1 MANLDEYPA
10 FWCDAMFGGLARW
23 LRAAGYDA
31 AWVEG
36 IDDADLI
43 RRVLAGGR
51 ILLTADTR
59 LMEHGAVRSGRIRA
73 ILVPR
78 DRDKVEQLRF
88 VMRTL
93 GVERRE
99 PRCMACGG
107 RLAPIPKEAARP
119 EVPAHPCM
127 VRYLLPVHAVRESVL
142 GRDPLAPNRRQTGLA
157 LSISLL
163 FRIVTLFCALPSDF
177 CSGRLWLMSGF
188 RVADKISERL
198 PGTAPRRDG
207 ARGIRGDL
215 A

>member
-1 MANLDEYPA
+1 MAGQMANLEEYPA
-10 FWCDAMFGGLARW
+10 FWCDARFGGLARW

-43 RRVLAGGR
+43 RRVLAGGQ

-88 VMRTL
+88 VIRTL
-93 GVERRE
+93 GLERRE

-119 EVPAHPCM
+119 EVPA
-127 VRYLLPVHAVRESVL
+127 RTL
-142 GRDPLAPNRRQTGLA
+142 GCCDAYYRCTRCAKVFWEGTHWRRIAAKLD
-157 LSISLL
+157 SL
-163 FRIVTLFCALPSDF
+163 
-177 CSGRLWLMSGF
+177 
-188 RVADKISERL
+188 
-198 PGTAPRRDG
+198 
-207 ARGIRGDL
+207 
-215 A
+215 